1 MNANNDISSIKVGD
15 IFPSN
20 ECGNFEILELIEA
33 RKEFDENGKAKYI
46 PRSAKVRF
54 ILTGYE
60 TITRVG
66 HVQDGGIRDPYYPSV
81 YGVGYVGNAKASIN
95 GKHKPL
101 YKIWS
106 NMIRRCYSKE
116 FKDYNI
122 YGGAGVTV
130 CDRWLCF
137 EFFEIDAQLLPG
149 YQEMINNPSIQYHL
163 DKDTLQAGVP
173 SNQKVY
179 SPTTCM
185 WIPVIENT
193 IRATI
198 DNKSNCQSNYFY
210 TYPLP
215 NNGGYNVRITNKDTN
230 KYEGYGTFTNEIAAA
245 NMANH
250 YINGINNN
258 ENYIRNNVPYM
269 SPAECMKYLAPRSKR
284 IPVQMI
290 KTIKK

>member
-20 ECGNFEILELIEA
+20 ECGNFEILELIDA
-33 RKEFDENGKAKYI
+33 KKEFNESGKLKYI

-101 YKIWS
+101 YKVW
-106 NMIRRCYSKE
+106 NDMIARCYNPNDKS
-116 FKDYNI
+116 YMG
-122 YGGAGVTV
+122 YGAKGITV

-137 EFFEIDAQLLPG
+137 EYFEIDAQLLPG
-149 YQEMINNPSIQYHL
+149 YQEMVNNPGVSYHL
-163 DKDTLQAGVP
+163 DKDILQEGVP

-185 WIPVIENT
+185 WIPANDNIIQSV
-193 IRATI
+193 I
-198 DNKSNCQSNYFY
+198 DNKYKRDSNYFY
-210 TYPLP
+210 TYPLK
-215 NNGGYNVRITNKDTN
+215 NDTYNVRIRNKNTGDNTT
-230 KYEGYGTFTNEIAAA
+230 YGTFTNEIAAA